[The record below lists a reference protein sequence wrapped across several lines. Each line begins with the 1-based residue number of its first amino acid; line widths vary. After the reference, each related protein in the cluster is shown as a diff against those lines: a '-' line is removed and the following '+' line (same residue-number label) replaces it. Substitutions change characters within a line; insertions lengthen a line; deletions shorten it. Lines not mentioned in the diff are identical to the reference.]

1 MKNPMIEVNHLSK
14 SFKNVTPLKDVN
26 AKIYKGDLISIIGPS
41 GTGKSTFLRCLNK
54 LETPT
59 SGEIIVNGQNILQKG
74 VKINKIRQNMGMV
87 FQSFNLFSHK
97 TIIENVMM
105 GQIDLL
111 GKTKEEAYEEA
122 LRLLDMVGLK
132 EKAFNLPEELSG
144 GQKQR
149 AAIARTLSLNPE
161 IILFDEPTSALD
173 PTMVGE
179 VLTVIKQLASN
190 EGLTML
196 IVTHE
201 MNFARNV
208 SNRVFFMDDGVIYE
222 EGTPEQIFEKP
233 QKEKTRQFINRLKVA
248 EFEFDKSNFDFANI
262 VKEIRTFGKKSMMP
276 GSKVYNA
283 QLVAEELCLNILFP
297 LIENKLKMILEYS
310 QENLSCIIKIL
321 YKGKKIDFNSK
332 MDDLQKKFMSV
343 AVGSVSEEIDADF
356 NIIKI
361 EVK

>member
-1 MKNPMIEVNHLSK
+1 MKKLMIEVNHLSK

-26 AKIYKGDLISIIGPS
+26 AKIYEGDIISIIGPS

-59 SGEIIVNGQNILQKG
+59 SGEIIVNGENILEKGFKISKVRQK
-74 VKINKIRQNMGMV
+74 MGMV

-97 TIIENVMM
+97 TIVENIMM

-111 GKTKEEAYEEA
+111 KMSKQDAYEES
-122 LRLLDMVGLK
+122 LKLLDLVGLK
-132 EKAFNLPEELSG
+132 DKAFSLPEELSG

-149 AAIARTLSLNPE
+149 AAIARTLSMKPD

-179 VLTVIKQLASN
+179 VLTVIKNLAN
-190 EGLTML
+190 DRGLTML

-208 SNRVFFMDDGVIYE
+208 SNRVFFMDEGIIYE
-222 EGTPEQIFEKP
+222 EGSPADIFDNPSKD
-233 QKEKTRQFINRLKVA
+233 KTRQFINKLKVC
-248 EFEFDKSNFDFANI
+248 EFEFDKTSFDFAKI
-262 VKEIRTFGKKSMMP
+262 VSGIRNFGKKNMVP
-276 GSKVYNA
+276 TNKVYNI
-283 QLVAEELCLNILFP
+283 QLVAEEICLNVLFP
-297 LIENKLKMILEYS
+297 HVDSTLKMSLEYS
-310 QENLSCIIKIL
+310 QENQSSIIKIK
-321 YKGKKIDFNSK
+321 YKGKRIDFESK
-332 MDDLQKKFMSV
+332 VDDLQKKFIEF
-343 AVGSVSEEIDADF
+343 AVSSIKEEIDSEY
-356 NIIKI
+356 NLISI

>member
-1 MKNPMIEVNHLSK
+1 MKNLKIKVNHLSK

-26 AKIYKGDLISIIGPS
+26 VEIYEGDIISIIGPS

-59 SGEIIVNGQNILQKG
+59 SGEIIVNGQNILEKG
-74 VKINKIRQNMGMV
+74 VKINKVRQQMGMV

-105 GQIDLL
+105 GEIDLL
-111 GKTKEEAYEEA
+111 GKTKDEAYEDA

-132 EKAFNLPEELSG
+132 DKAFNLPEELSG

-149 AAIARTLSLNPE
+149 AAIARTLSVNPE

-179 VLTVIKQLASN
+179 VLTVIKQLATN
-190 EGLTML
+190 QGLTML

-208 SNRVFFMDDGVIYE
+208 SNRVFFMDEGIIYE
-222 EGTPEQIFEKP
+222 EGTPEQIFENP
-233 QKEKTRQFINRLKVA
+233 IREKTRQFINRLKVA
-248 EFEFDKSNFDFANI
+248 EFEFDKSNFDFSEI
-262 VKEIRTFGKKSMMP
+262 VKEIRAFGKKSMMP
-276 GSKVYNA
+276 GSKVYNT
-283 QLVAEELCLNILFP
+283 QLIAEELCLNILFP
-297 LIENKLKMILEYS
+297 LIDSKLKMVLEYS
-310 QENLSCIIKIL
+310 QETLRSTIKIL
-321 YKGKKIDFNSK
+321 YQGKKIDFAEK
-332 MDDLQKKFMSV
+332 MDDLQKKFMDV
-343 AVGSVSEEIDADF
+343 AVASISEEIDAE
-356 NIIKI
+356 NNVIKI